1 MKGMRY
7 PDEFKSEAVK
17 QITERGHSVADVA
30 KNLGISTK
38 SLYKWRQE
46 LAGHNPPKM
55 TLISMRCGKRLV
67 DLMLRSGVLLKSA
80 IC

>member
-7 PDEFKSEAVK
+7 PDEFKSEAVR

-30 KNLGISTK
+30 KNLGVSTK

-46 LAGHNPPKM
+46 VAARGG
-55 TLISMRCGKRLV
+55 GKRWRQEV
-67 DLMLRSGVLLKSA
+67 AARGGGA
-80 IC
+80 E